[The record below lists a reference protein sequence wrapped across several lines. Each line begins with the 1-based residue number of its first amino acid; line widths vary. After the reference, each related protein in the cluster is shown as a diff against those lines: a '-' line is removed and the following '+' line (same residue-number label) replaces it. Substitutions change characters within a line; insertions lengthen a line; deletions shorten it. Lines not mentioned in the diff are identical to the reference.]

1 MTVLFSLL
9 TAYHVSRWRSNHIAI
24 MKSSI
29 NTCKF
34 TNDSFI
40 HYHQIF
46 IDIIYVPGS
55 MLVLGYNDEKNQQE
69 SILKELQ
76 V

>member
-1 MTVLFSLL
+1 MTH
-9 TAYHVSRWRSNHIAI
+9 A
-24 MKSSI
+24 
-29 NTCKF
+29 
-34 TNDSFI
+34 FI
-40 HYHQIF
+40 HYQIF